1 MSKRSRRK
9 KIKSFNS
16 KLFSILVYAFLYIP
30 VIVMIIFSF
39 NDQKA
44 NTNWVGFTTEWYI
57 KLFRDTELLKIF
69 GNTLLIAIVSTAIS
83 VIIGTIA
90 AVGLSRYNFKGKSII
105 SNALY
110 VPIVIPEIVIGIS
123 LLSIF
128 SIVKFPLGT
137 LSVII
142 GHATLTVPFVII
154 NVKSRLSG
162 YDESIEEASLDLGA
176 NRRTTF
182 LNVTLPMIMP
192 GVMSG
197 GGSDYDLVQAGNS
210 QIANLISQGYIDEL
224 DFNNIPNIKNLSADA
239 LNKDFDPD
247 QKYSVE
253 YLSSYTVVGY
263 NKKTCPIEI
272 KSLGDLLKPELKG
285 TIVSITSSRR
295 IMAIVLDYLGYD
307 PNTTDENQIK
317 EATDFLKK
325 MKSNVK
331 VFDGDSPRKSLLN
344 GECSV
349 ALIYNGDLAIA
360 MNEQP
365 DTYEVANIDTGYLK
379 ASNEWCVPTGAK
391 HKKEAELFINY
402 MLEADVMAKNLEAY
416 PYNCANIEALKVASD
431 KYKNNKALN
440 LPDNIIK
447 NSVSIKD
454 VGEAEVTYDKYWS
467 EFMSN

>member
-1 MSKRSRRK
+1 MK
-9 KIKSFNS
+9 KVKKLLSFLLGTTIVATLLS
-16 KLFSILVYAFLYIP
+16 GCSTEDTTADGYAKELNLYIWSEYVSED
-30 VIVMIIFSF
+30 VIKDFE
-39 NDQKA
+39 DK
-44 NTNWVGFTTEWYI
+44 Y
-57 KLFRDTELLKIF
+57 
-69 GNTLLIAIVSTAIS
+69 
-83 VIIGTIA
+83 
-90 AVGLSRYNFKGKSII
+90 
-105 SNALY
+105 
-110 VPIVIPEIVIGIS
+110 GID
-123 LLSIF
+123 
-128 SIVKFPLGT
+128 
-137 LSVII
+137 
-142 GHATLTVPFVII
+142 I
-154 NVKSRLSG
+154 NVSYFTST
-162 YDESIEEASLDLGA
+162 DEMNAKL
-176 NRRTTF
+176 
-182 LNVTLPMIMP
+182 
-192 GVMSG
+192 MSG